1 MTELQ
6 AKLLQR
12 QHPPA
17 GVINTWQQHC
27 HDVALQTHIE
37 RLMRRLTLPERL
49 LHRYT
54 VGVTKPTIGQRFNVR
69 RVESM
74 NWEQAE
80 VEWRSHGTP
89 EASSSLM
96 TVKPDADQRVVPA
109 FFSQST
115 NLIETKYSAVTNSV
129 SHSSVISSSNEAKS
143 VTSVSTSKPLKSSV
157 FPLVGGDSPVTFRI
171 RRTVPRS
178 IESQSVFDT
187 QQTTLPLVRLP
198 QPFEERTTPSETT
211 LAIQPTSAATQSDLS
226 DLPVIKPQSHV
237 TSPSE
242 QFNSLSLKQQPIP
255 VVRSLQPPETASQLK
270 QILKVKATPALANC
284 RSMSPTQ
291 DVTLPVIKVESN
303 SLERLADMVQPSPLR
318 QQSLQ
323 QKGSHL
329 APSGAIAALPLVM
342 PITRSKMDDSAVA
355 VNEPALQV
363 GNAIA
368 TPSPLREPPP
378 APPVNI
384 EKVADQ
390 VSRLLSRR
398 LMIERERRGIH

>member
-12 QHPPA
+12 QQTPA

-27 HDVALQTHIE
+27 HDVALQTHVD

-54 VGVTKPTIGQRFNVR
+54 VGVTKPAIGQRFNVR

-96 TVKPDADQRVVPA
+96 TVKPDADKRVVPA
-109 FFSQST
+109 FFSQSM
-115 NLIETKYSAVTNSV
+115 NLIETKNSAANNSV
-129 SHSSVISSSNEAKS
+129 SHPSVISSSNEAKS
-143 VTSVSTSKPLKSSV
+143 VTSVSTPESSKSLM
-157 FPLVGGDSPVTFRI
+157 FPLTGGDSPATFRI
-171 RRTVPRS
+171 RRAVSRS
-178 IESQSVFDT
+178 IESQPVSDT
-187 QQTTLPLVRLP
+187 QQTTLPLVQLP
-198 QPFEERTTPSETT
+198 QSSGERTISSEML
-211 LAIQPTSAATQSDLS
+211 LAIQPTSTATQP
-226 DLPVIKPQSHV
+226 DLPVMKPQSHV

-242 QFNSLSLKQQPIP
+242 QFNSPSIIQEPILP
-255 VVRSLQPPETASQLK
+255 VVRSLQPPEAASQLK
-270 QILKVKATPALANC
+270 HILKVKVTPALANR
-284 RSMSPTQ
+284 RSMPSTQ
-291 DVTLPVIKVESN
+291 DITLPVIKVESN

-318 QQSLQ
+318 QQLSQ
-323 QKGSHL
+323 QEGSHL
-329 APSGAIAALPLVM
+329 ESSGAIAALPLVM
-342 PITRSKMDDSAVA
+342 PIARSKMDDSAVA

-368 TPSPLREPPP
+368 TPSPLRDPQP
-378 APPVNI
+378 AQPVNI

-398 LMIERERRGIH
+398 LMIERKRRGVH

>member
-12 QHPPA
+12 QQTPA

-27 HDVALQTHIE
+27 HDVALQTHID

-80 VEWRSHGTP
+80 VKWRSHGTP

-96 TVKPDADQRVVPA
+96 TVQPHADQRVVPA
-109 FFSQST
+109 FFSQSM
-115 NLIETKYSAVTNSV
+115 NLIETKNSAVNNSV

-143 VTSVSTSKPLKSSV
+143 VTSVSILESSKSSM
-157 FPLVGGDSPVTFRI
+157 FSLRGDSPATFRI
-171 RRTVPRS
+171 RRTVSRS
-178 IESQSVFDT
+178 IEFQLVSDI

-198 QPFEERTTPSETT
+198 QSSGERTIPSEMM
-211 LAIQPTSAATQSDLS
+211 LAIQPTSAATQP
-226 DLPVIKPQSHV
+226 DLPVMKPQWNV

-242 QFNSLSLKQQPIP
+242 QFNSPSTIQEPILP
-255 VVRSLQPPETASQLK
+255 VVRSLHPPKETASQLK
-270 QILKVKATPALANC
+270 HILKVKVTPALANR
-284 RSMSPTQ
+284 RSMFPTQ
-291 DVTLPVIKVESN
+291 EDITLPVIKVESN
-303 SLERLADMVQPSPLR
+303 SLGRLADMVQPSPLR
-318 QQSLQ
+318 QQSHQ
-323 QKGSHL
+323 QEGSHSES
-329 APSGAIAALPLVM
+329 SGAITALPLVM
-342 PITRSKMDDSAVA
+342 PIARSKMGDSAVA

-363 GNAIA
+363 RNAIA
-368 TPSPLREPPP
+368 TPSPLRDPQP
-378 APPVNI
+378 AQPVNI

-398 LMIERERRGIH
+398 LMIERKRRGVH